1 MKITL
6 ITACLNSQ
14 DTIQMTFNS
23 VLNQNYK
30 NMEHIII
37 DGESSD
43 ATQTLISDYPYKN
56 KKVFIQK
63 NLGLYGSLNFGI
75 KKATGEYI
83 LMLHS
88 DDVLNNENV
97 ISDVVKILKKKKS
110 SFLLGSV
117 VYFNKELND
126 IKRFY
131 PATDFSL
138 QNLVKGLMPPHTGS
152 VIKKDIYNKYLF
164 NSSFK
169 IAGDYDFFF
178 RSLYL
183 EKEDFAFTDK
193 LITRMK
199 VGGISGRNLKSYI
212 ISTYEIYKSQINNNF
227 KKKQLLMVI
236 IRFIFKLK
244 QIFLINKNNLNL
256 KLSQKV
262 HKFYKEKIKNDFIIY
277 FNINKFI
284 KKKKFILSA
293 MNLAFLGN
301 FLKNNKIKFPYL
313 YHWPD
318 GLFAKLLNIKINKIP
333 GREILSKLKLNN
345 NIKRIVVLGNLDIV
359 AKNKL
364 VCRFK
369 KRVINYKLAY
379 GNSNE
384 ILNTLKYIPNKTD
397 LIFITLPTPKQEE
410 LAIEIAKKNKY
421 FKIICIGG
429 SIAIWSGLEKQVPE
443 KYINFEFI
451 WRLRY
456 ETKRRIIRLIKTFS
470 YVFLDFVTFRRIS
483 KLKIIIKY

>member
-1 MKITL
+1 
-6 ITACLNSQ
+6 
-14 DTIQMTFNS
+14 
-23 VLNQNYK
+23 
-30 NMEHIII
+30 
-37 DGESSD
+37 
-43 ATQTLISDYPYKN
+43 
-56 KKVFIQK
+56 
-63 NLGLYGSLNFGI
+63 
-75 KKATGEYI
+75 
-83 LMLHS
+83 
-88 DDVLNNENV
+88 
-97 ISDVVKILKKKKS
+97 
-110 SFLLGSV
+110 
-117 VYFNKELND
+117 
-126 IKRFY
+126 
-131 PATDFSL
+131 
-138 QNLVKGLMPPHTGS
+138 MPPHTGS

-164 NSSFK
+164 NTSFK
-169 IAGDYDFFF
+169 IAGDYDFFL

-183 EKEDFAFTDK
+183 DKGDFAFTDK

-227 KKKQLLMVI
+227 KKGQLLIVI

-244 QIFLINKNNLNL
+244 QIFLFDKKKLNL

-262 HKFYKEKIKNDFIIY
+262 HKFYKEKVKNDFTIY

-284 KKKKFILSA
+284 KKEKFILAA
-293 MNLAFLGN
+293 MNLAFLGS

-333 GREILSKLKLNN
+333 GRKILNKLKLNN
-345 NIKRIVVLGNLDIV
+345 NIKRIVVLGNLDII

-364 VCRFK
+364 VSEFK
-369 KRVINYKLAY
+369 KKIINYKLAH

-384 ILNTLKYIPNKTD
+384 IFDALKYIPKKTD

-410 LAIEIAKKNKY
+410 VAIKIAKKNKY

-429 SIAIWSGLEKQVPE
+429 SIAIWAGIEKQVPE
-443 KYINFEFI
+443 KYINFEFL

-456 ETKRRIIRLIKTFS
+456 ETIRRINRLIQTFS
-470 YVFLDFVTFRRIS
+470 YVLIDFLTFRKIS
-483 KLKIIIKY
+483 KIKVIIKY

>member
-14 DTIQMTFNS
+14 NTIQMTFNS

-30 NMEHIII
+30 NIEHIII

-83 LMLHS
+83 LMLHA

-97 ISDVVKILKKKKS
+97 ISDVVKILKKKKY
-110 SFLLGSV
+110 SFLFGSV
-117 VYFNKELND
+117 VYFNKGLND
-126 IKRFY
+126 VIRFY
-131 PATDFSL
+131 PSLNFSL
-138 QNLVKGLMPPHTGS
+138 PNLVKGLMPPHTGS

-164 NSSFK
+164 NTSFK
-169 IAGDYDFFF
+169 IAGDYDFFL

-183 EKEDFAFTDK
+183 DKLDFAFTDK

-199 VGGISGRNLKSYI
+199 IGGISSKNLKSYI
-212 ISTYEIYKSQINNNF
+212 ISTYEIYKSQINNNL
-227 KKKQLLMVI
+227 KKPQLLIII
-236 IRFIFKLK
+236 IRFIYKLK
-244 QIFLINKNNLNL
+244 QVFFIDKYKLNF
-256 KLSQKV
+256 KLSEKV
-262 HKFYKEKIKNDFIIY
+262 HKFYKDKVNDFIIY
-277 FNINKFI
+277 LNINKFI
-284 KKKKFILSA
+284 KKKKFILAA
-293 MNLAFLGN
+293 MNLAFLGS
-301 FLKNNKIKFPYL
+301 FLKDYKIKFPYL

-318 GLFAKLLNIKINKIP
+318 GLFAKLLNNKINKIP
-333 GREILSKLKLNN
+333 GRKILSKLKLSN
-345 NIKRIVVLGNLDIV
+345 NIKRIVVLGNLDTI

-364 VCRFK
+364 VYKFK

-384 ILNTLKYIPNKTD
+384 IFDALKYIPKKTD
-397 LIFITLPTPKQEE
+397 LIFITLPTPKQEV
-410 LAIEIAKKNKY
+410 LAIQIAKKNKY

-429 SIAIWSGLEKQVPE
+429 SIAIWAGLEKQVPE
-443 KYINFEFI
+443 KYINFEFL

-456 ETKRRIIRLIKTFS
+456 ETIRRINRLIKTFS
-470 YVFLDFVTFRRIS
+470 YVFSDFLTLRKIS

>member
-14 DTIQMTFNS
+14 NTIQMTFNS

-30 NMEHIII
+30 NIEHIII

-56 KKVFIQK
+56 KKVFIRK

-97 ISDVVKILKKKKS
+97 ISDIVKILKKKKYS
-110 SFLLGSV
+110 CLFGSV
-117 VYFNKELND
+117 VYFNKELTD
-126 IKRFY
+126 VTRFY
-131 PATDFSL
+131 PGVDFSL
-138 QNLVKGLMPPHTGS
+138 PNLAKGLMPPHTGS

-183 EKEDFAFTDK
+183 DKVDFAFTKK
-193 LITRMK
+193 LIIRMR
-199 VGGISGRNLKSYI
+199 VGGISGKNIKSYI
-212 ISTYEIYKSQINNNF
+212 ISTYEIYKSLVINNF
-227 KKKQLLMVI
+227 EKKQLFI
-236 IRFIFKLK
+236 IIVRFIFKLK
-244 QIFLINKNNLNL
+244 QIFFIDKYNLNL

-262 HKFYKEKIKNDFIIY
+262 HKFYKDKVKNDFIIY
-277 FNINKFI
+277 SNINKFI

-293 MNLAFLGN
+293 MNLAFLGS
-301 FLKNNKIKFPYL
+301 FLQNNKIKFPHL

-333 GREILSKLKLNN
+333 GRIILNKLKLYN
-345 NIKRIVVLGNLDIV
+345 NIKRIIVLGNLDII

-364 VCRFK
+364 VYNFK

-379 GNSNE
+379 GNINE
-384 ILNTLKYIPNKTD
+384 IFYSLKYIPKKSD

-410 LAIEIAKKNKY
+410 LAIKIAKKNKY

-429 SIAIWSGLEKQVPE
+429 SIAIWSGLEKEVPK

-456 ETKRRIIRLIKTFS
+456 ETLRRINRLILTFA
-470 YVFLDFVTFRRIS
+470 YVFVDFLTFRKIS
-483 KLKIIIKY
+483 KLNIVIKY